1 MATSMAKCYSDVL
14 ITESFID
21 TPLKEAL
28 NTLNK
33 KYDLKIAYGDHSVS
47 NIILNVEIQSLSVY
61 ETFQAILESTSL
73 TFELLNEGV
82 IIVKKKAKSENIDQ
96 STFTLIGVI
105 QDASSGERLPYAYI
119 SMGTKNRNL
128 TTNVDGYF
136 TISGLTLPAILNI
149 SYLGYQDTTLLIDDR
164 YVNRRLYINLISN
177 PKELEEVVI
186 SNKLKDDF
194 EVNESIGKV
203 DLNPKLSYSM
213 PSAGEIDLM
222 RTIQL
227 LPGINATNE
236 FSSGLAIQGGN
247 TNQNLFLYDGFTIY
261 HMDHFFGYFS
271 AINPYAIKSVQLYK
285 GGYDARYG
293 GRVSGII
300 DISGKEGNLNKI
312 SGSLGINLLSINA
325 SLEIPLKPNRS
336 SLFFAGRR
344 SYTDIVG
351 TTLFE
356 KIIENFA
363 STLSEENQSTTSSS
377 GWSMGSNSWMMG
389 HNRNTQNTVQVTSLE
404 NEIKP
409 EFYYTDLNL
418 KISTKVGL
426 KNHVSISIYD
436 SNDILNFKKS
446 RISSVND
453 TLTISGNT
461 LGLVNWGNI
470 GSSIKWSRL
479 WNQSHYTNA
488 LVSYSRYQSVY
499 DEVSTNVSM
508 NLNQESIIV
517 SSTIEQSNS
526 IQDVTLKIDHEWFLP
541 NEQLIRLGMQSS
553 ILGTVY
559 RSKTDDTTF
568 VDQTELNQGLISLYG
583 LNILQP
589 LKGLSLNLGLRS
601 NYYSKT
607 GKWYLEPR
615 ISVSHQ
621 VTSQIRLKGAYGIY
635 YQFINQSM
643 TKNAL
648 QGSRDFWLLADDLKI
663 PVQRAKHF
671 SSGLDYYFGS
681 FIFNAEYFKKDFDGL
696 LEYAFSNGGLVT
708 EYDNYEDMF
717 FEGSGKSEGIELLLK
732 KSGKYFNAWI
742 GYTYSKVKYLFD
754 ELNGGEEFFADHDQ
768 RHEVN
773 IYGSYK
779 FGKFELFSTWIYGS
793 GTPYSQT
800 SDLKSNEAAM
810 NDFDVHVIVLNID
823 EKNKL
828 RFPPYHRLD
837 VGAKYEI
844 QLKKI
849 DIISALSIFNL
860 YNRQNIIDYRFNT
873 ILMGHSSGH
882 GMSDP
887 IIEFNTVSSMGIT
900 PNISV
905 TLIF

>member
-1 MATSMAKCYSDVL
+1 MANCYSNIL
-14 ITESFID
+14 ITESFKD

-28 NTLNK
+28 TTLNK

-47 NIILNVEIQSLSVY
+47 KITLNVDIQSLSVY
-61 ETFQAILESTSL
+61 ETFQTILESTFL
-73 TFELLNEGV
+73 TFELLSDEV
-82 IIVKKKAKSENIDQ
+82 IIIKKKSKSGNTDQ
-96 STFTLIGVI
+96 STFTLIGVV

-119 SMGTKNRNL
+119 LLDTENRNL

-136 TISGLTLPAILNI
+136 TISGTTIPAILKV

-164 YVNRRLYINLISN
+164 FVNRRLYVNLISN

-186 SNKLKDDF
+186 SDKLKDDF

-336 SLFFAGRR
+336 SLFFAVRR
-344 SYTDIVG
+344 SYTDIVS

-363 STLSEENQSTTSSS
+363 STLSEVDQSTTSSS

-389 HNRNTQNTVQVTSLE
+389 HQGNMPNTVQVTSLE

-409 EFYYTDLNL
+409 EFYYTDLNF
-418 KISTKVGL
+418 KISSKVGL
-426 KNHVSISIYD
+426 KNHVSFSIYD

-446 RISSVND
+446 RISSIDD
-453 TLTISGNT
+453 TLIISENT

-488 LVSYSRYQSVY
+488 LISYSRYQSVY
-499 DEVSTNVSM
+499 DEASTNVST
-508 NLNQESIIV
+508 NFNQESFTV
-517 SSTIEQSNS
+517 SSTLEQSNS

-541 NEQLIRLGMQSS
+541 NEQLIRMGMQSS

-559 RSKTDDTTF
+559 KSKTDDTTF
-568 VDQTELNQGLISLYG
+568 VDHTELNQGLISLYG
-583 LNILQP
+583 LNVLQP
-589 LKGLSLNLGLRS
+589 LKGLTLNLGLRS

-607 GKWYLEPR
+607 RKWYLEPR
-615 ISVSHQ
+615 ISLSQQ

-635 YQFINQSM
+635 HQFINQSM

-671 SSGLDYYFGS
+671 SAGLDYSFGS
-681 FIFNAEYFKKDFDGL
+681 FIFNAEYFRKDFDGL

-732 KSGKYFNAWI
+732 KSGKSFNAWI

-754 ELNGGEEFFADHDQ
+754 EINDGEVFYADHDQ
-768 RHEVN
+768 RHEIN

-779 FGKFELFSTWIYGS
+779 IGKLELFGTWVYGS
-793 GTPYSQT
+793 GRPYSQT
-800 SDLKSNEAAM
+800 NQLASNETTM
-810 NDFDVHVIVLNID
+810 DDFDAHVTVVDID
-823 EKNKL
+823 EKNGL
-828 RFPPYHRLD
+828 RLPPYHRLD
-837 VGAKYEI
+837 VGGKYTFFFNEI
-844 QLKKI
+844 N
-849 DIISALSIFNL
+849 AVLSLSVFNL
-860 YNRQNIIDYRFNT
+860 YNRQNTIDYKFNQ
-873 ILMGHSSGH
+873 ILMSHSWEH
-882 GMSDP
+882 GTMDP
-887 IIEFNTVSSMGIT
+887 IVEVIPVSSMGIT
-900 PNISV
+900 PNLSFTI
-905 TLIF
+905 IF